1 MSGGEVNVE
10 SLSHLSNFEAAQKIA
25 DYFAA
30 ISNEYSPVDHSYGV
44 HLARI

>member
-25 DYFAA
+25 
-30 ISNEYSPVDHSYGV
+30 
-44 HLARI
+44 